1 MKTYFEFSGT
11 AKRQEY
17 WGVLVAAIAA
27 YIAGFIALEE
37 YGTFGALFSLF
48 ICVAALWVMVAT
60 TVRRLNDAGLNRL
73 WVLAT
78 VVPTLAQSQQSHSV
92 ASHLKKRMTLSILLM
107 KNNLKQK

>member
-17 WGVLVAAIAA
+17 WGAIVAVIVT
-27 YIAGFIALEE
+27 YITGVIALEE
-37 YGTFGALFSLF
+37 GGTLGALFSLF

-60 TVRRLNDAGLNRL
+60 TVRRLNDAGLNRW

-78 VVPTLAQSQQSHSV
+78 VVPYVGSIATIAFGCIASKEEDDTVDSV
-92 ASHLKKRMTLSILLM
+92 DEE
-107 KNNLKQK
+107 